1 MKHYAL
7 SALVLALALIGCGNN
22 TAANNTPSQP
32 ALAQPTTPSES
43 SDSQTDS
50 QAPKAQETA
59 TVAPSPYSDIQT
71 ALQANLAKSGIQVT
85 VNDVSPSGMPDIY
98 MVSLADTPPVFTD
111 KTGTYIIQGDIIEL
125 GQSEP
130 VNISAKA
137 HSLVNKQILADIP
150 TSQMIIYP
158 AKAET
163 KAFIYVFSD
172 PTCYYCQLLHKD
184 VPKLNAKGIEVRYL
198 AWPRSEQT
206 IPLTESIW
214 CSSDPHQAM
223 TDAKL
228 GKTPPPA
235 SCDNPVRSHMQIGL
249 SLGVSGTPAIFTQ
262 SGEQIGGYLPVKDMV
277 EAAIAGK

>member
-1 MKHYAL
+1 MKQHSL

-22 TAANNTPSQP
+22 IAANNTPSQP
-32 ALAQPTTPSES
+32 APTQPTTPNES
-43 SDSQTDS
+43 SDS
-50 QAPKAQETA
+50 PKTQEPA
-59 TVAPSPYSDIQT
+59 TIIPSPYSDIQT

-85 VNDVSPSGMPDIY
+85 INDVAPSGMPDIY
-98 MVSLADTPPVFTD
+98 MVSLASASPVFTD

-137 HSLVNKQILADIP
+137 HSIINKQILSDIP
-150 TSQMIIYP
+150 ASQMIIYP

-172 PTCYYCQLLHKD
+172 PTCHYCQLLHQD
-184 VPKLNAKGIEVRYL
+184 VPKLNSKGIEVRYL
-198 AWPRSEQT
+198 AWPRSEQS
-206 IPLTESIW
+206 IPLTKSIW
-214 CSSDPHQAM
+214 CSSDPHQAL

-228 GKTPPPA
+228 GKTLPPA
-235 SCDNPVRSHMQIGL
+235 SCDNPVRNHMQIGL

-262 SGEQIGGYLPVKDMV
+262 SGEQIGGYLPVNDMV
-277 EAAIAGK
+277 KAAIAGK